1 MDTVSV
7 AEAVKRIHRYL
18 KDSTSFPYFVVVDG
32 KSEYDS
38 ILNECLSLKKVRVSD
53 YCNGD
58 AFVAYDPL
66 CEDLSGRE
74 EPCVLVGLGDSVAL
88 DGYHKILGR
97 IQGIATPKK
106 LVVLCRGVRVPVMQL
121 QEADHKFNY
130 LRVCEVESEL
140 DYFVV
145 KVNPS
150 VCLEAVEDFQKLLRA
165 LEDGASGEIY
175 VHTELLIK
183 ASRMISN
190 AYEAVREKKS
200 HFTMPVS
207 LLPSECWEEYSRD
220 DELDGYD
227 LFHWRSYLQLKMN
240 PPQDGYLKMALD
252 SSPAFEDF
260 KNRFYEALLDI
271 PHTRKDYWSLYAERK
286 ELLADR
292 PEIEVSLYVAMS
304 RQAGENRIYY
314 LTDNTTTERCAV
326 IEELTRLGSVPNQ
339 LDRIYPALRKYL
351 SDYAF
356 ECKNGELFTEYFSDY
371 KRQKLTNDLTEL
383 FDQKVR
389 ELARDGNR
397 KYTPLPKRGF
407 LVESL
412 DNGSNELY
420 WIDALGVEYLGYIQ
434 ALAKD
439 MGLHIHIRIGRAE
452 LPTLTSCNR
461 NFYDEWKGGKTQT
474 RELDELKHGGLQG
487 IRNDQKSPI
496 HLAKELIV
504 VDKALAWAKNELL
517 QGQTEKVVVAS
528 DHGAS
533 RLAVISG
540 RENKW
545 RMETDGI
552 HSGRCCP
559 VSEIDEKPETATEN
573 GGFWVLANYDRFKGG
588 RKACIEVHGGASL
601 EEVLVPVIEISLSNE
616 TIKIKNMTEIAYYN
630 LVTKE
635 EPSIT
640 IFSPKHIENLKV
652 RFNGT
657 TYSALE
663 EDDGHYKVVLR
674 GVRRA
679 VEQCAADVLEGD
691 NLIGEVTF
699 SIQSRGAKMKS
710 AEEDVFFQ

>member
-7 AEAVKRIHRYL
+7 AEAIKRIHRYL
-18 KDSTSFPYFVVVDG
+18 KDSTSFPYFVVADG

-38 ILNECLSLKKVRVSD
+38 ILSESLSLKKIRVSD
-53 YCNGD
+53 FCNGD
-58 AFVAYDPL
+58 AFADYDSL
-66 CEDLSGRE
+66 YEELSGGE
-74 EPCVLVGLGDSVAL
+74 EPCILVGLGDSVAL

-97 IQGIATPKK
+97 IQGIFTPGK
-106 LVVLCRGVRVPVMQL
+106 LVVLCRGVRVSVMKL
-121 QEADHKFNY
+121 QEADRKFNH

-145 KVNPS
+145 SVNPT
-150 VCLEAVEDFQKLLRA
+150 VCLEAVENFQGLLRA

-175 VHTELLIK
+175 VHTELAIK
-183 ASRMISN
+183 SSRIISN
-190 AYEAVREKKS
+190 AYEAVREKKR

-207 LLPSECWEEYSRD
+207 LLPFEFWEEYSKD
-220 DELDGYD
+220 DKLNGYD

-240 PPQDGYLKMALD
+240 PPQDGYLKIVLD
-252 SSPAFEDF
+252 SSAAFDDF
-260 KNRFYEALLDI
+260 QDRLYEVLLDI
-271 PHTRKDYWSLYAERK
+271 PHITKDYWSLYAERK

-292 PEIEVSLYVAMS
+292 PDIEASSYVAMS
-304 RQAGENRIYY
+304 RQAGKNRIYY
-314 LTDNTTTERCAV
+314 LTDNTTAERYAV
-326 IEELTRLGSVPNQ
+326 IEELTKLGSVPNQ
-339 LDRIYPALRKYL
+339 LDMVYPALRKYL

-356 ECKNGELFTEYFSDY
+356 ECKNGDLFTKYFSVY
-371 KRQKLTNDLTEL
+371 KRQKLTNILTESFYQNVL
-383 FDQKVR
+383 
-389 ELARDGNR
+389 ELAKDGNR
-397 KYTPLPKRGF
+397 KYTPLPKRGS
-407 LVESL
+407 LVEGL

-461 NFYDEWKGGKTQT
+461 SFYDEWKGDKTQT
-474 RELDELKHGGLQG
+474 KELDELKHGGLQG
-487 IRNDQKSPI
+487 IKNDQKSPI
-496 HLAKELIV
+496 HLARELMV

-517 QGQTEKVVVAS
+517 QGQTEKVVITS

-533 RLAVISG
+533 RLAVISN

-559 VSEIDEKPETATEN
+559 VSEVDEKPETATVN

-601 EEVLVPVIEISLSNE
+601 EEVLVPVIEISLSND
-616 TIKIKNMTEIAYYN
+616 TIKLKNTTDIAYYN

-635 EPSIT
+635 DPSIV
-640 IFSPKHIENLKV
+640 IFSPKHIGNLKV
-652 RFNGT
+652 RFNGR
-657 TYSALE
+657 TYSAVQ
-663 EDDGHYKVVLR
+663 EDNGHYTVVFK
-674 GVRRA
+674 GVCRA
-679 VEQCAADVLEGD
+679 VEQCAVDVLDGD

-699 SIQSRGAKMKS
+699 SIQSKGAKIKS
-710 AEEDVFFQ
+710 AQEDDFFQ

>member
-7 AEAVKRIHRYL
+7 AEAIKRIHRYL
-18 KDSTSFPYFVVVDG
+18 KDSIPFPYFVVVDG

-38 ILNECLSLKKVRVSD
+38 ILNECLSLKKIRVSD
-53 YCNGD
+53 FCDGD
-58 AFVAYDPL
+58 ALADYDLL
-66 CEDLSGRE
+66 CENLSGRE
-74 EPCVLVGLGDSVAL
+74 GPCILVGLGDSIAL

-106 LVVLCRGVRVPVMQL
+106 LIVLCRGVRVPVMKL
-121 QEADHKFNY
+121 QEADRKFNY

-140 DYFVV
+140 DYLVV
-145 KVNPS
+145 RVDPS
-150 VCLEAVEDFQKLLRA
+150 VCLEAVENFQGLLRA
-165 LEDGASGEIY
+165 LEDGAAGEIY
-175 VHTELLIK
+175 VHTELPIK
-183 ASRMISN
+183 SSRIISN

-207 LLPSECWEEYSRD
+207 MLRSEFWEEYCKD

-240 PPQDGYLKMALD
+240 PPQDGYLKMVLD
-252 SSPAFEDF
+252 SSPAFDDF
-260 KNRFYEALLDI
+260 QARLYETLLDI
-271 PHTRKDYWSLYAERK
+271 PHTRKDYWLLYVQRK
-286 ELLADR
+286 ELLSDR
-292 PEIEVSLYVAMS
+292 PEIEASSYVAMS
-304 RQAGENRIYY
+304 RQMGENRIYY
-314 LTDNTTTERCAV
+314 LTDNTTAERYAV
-326 IEELTRLGSVPNQ
+326 IEELTKLGSVPNQ

-356 ECKNGELFTEYFSDY
+356 KCKNGALFTEYFSDY
-371 KRQKLTNDLTEL
+371 KRQKLTNVLTEL
-383 FDQKVR
+383 FYQNVL
-389 ELARDGNR
+389 ELAQDGNR
-397 KYTPLPKRGF
+397 KYTPLPKRGS
-407 LVESL
+407 LIESL

-487 IRNDQKSPI
+487 IKNDQKSPI
-496 HLAKELIV
+496 HLARELMV

-517 QGQTEKVVVAS
+517 QGQTEKVIIAS

-533 RLAVISG
+533 RLAVISS

-545 RMETDGI
+545 RMGTDGI

-559 VSEIDEKPETATEN
+559 VSEVDEKPETATEN
-573 GGFWVLANYDRFKGG
+573 GGFWVLANYDRFRGG

-601 EEVLVPVIEISLSNE
+601 EEVLVPVIEISLRNE
-616 TIKIKNMTEIAYYN
+616 TIKLKNLTEIAYYN

-635 EPSIT
+635 DPSII

-652 RFNGT
+652 SFNGT

-663 EDDGHYKVVLR
+663 EEDGHYKVVFK

-679 VEQCAADVLEGD
+679 VEQCAADVLDGD

-699 SIQSRGAKMKS
+699 SIQSRGAKIKS
-710 AEEDVFFQ
+710 VEEDDFFR